1 MKFLTTK
8 EAAERLNISRP
19 RVYQLIEEKK
29 LIAEKIGRDYLIKE
43 SSLSK
48 VATYGKLG
56 RPPKLKSGK

>member
-29 LIAEKIGRDYLIKE
+29 LVAEKIGRDFLIKE
-43 SSLSK
+43 SSLAN
-48 VATYGKLG
+48 VETYGKAG
-56 RPPKLKSGK
+56 RPKKKL